1 VLLKLAYTALIRL
14 FQLCLLRST
23 PAASRDV
30 EIIVLRHE
38 VAILRRQVNR
48 PDLRD
53 HDRVFLAAASRL
65 LPRAA
70 WPAFVVTPATLLAW
84 HRKLVARKWTYPHRS
99 AGRPPLDPSV
109 IELVLRLARENPH
122 WGYQRIVGELRSLG
136 IRVST
141 TSVRNVLR
149 RAGLPPSRPAGPS
162 WSQFIRQQA
171 SSMVACDFFTVDTV
185 FLRQLYVLV
194 FIELDTRRVHLA
206 GITTHPTGEWVTQQ
220 ARNLLSGADEQLA
233 GRRFLLRDRDTKF
246 TSPFDAVFTSTGM
259 RVIRTP
265 VRAPQANAY
274 VERVIGTLRRECLD
288 WLLIT
293 GPRHLNAVL
302 TEYLEHYNQ
311 HRPHRS
317 LDLTPPAGQTT
328 PPQLT
333 ILTGAVQRRDR
344 LGGLIHEY
352 AQAA

>member
-53 HDRVFLAAASRL
+53 DDRVFLAAASRL

-84 HRKLVARKWTYPHRS
+84 HRKLIARKWTYPHRS

-122 WGYQRIVGELRSLG
+122 WGYQRIVGELRSLD

-171 SSMVACDFFTVDTV
+171 SSMVACDFFTV
-185 FLRQLYVLV
+185 
-194 FIELDTRRVHLA
+194 
-206 GITTHPTGEWVTQQ
+206 
-220 ARNLLSGADEQLA
+220 
-233 GRRFLLRDRDTKF
+233 
-246 TSPFDAVFTSTGM
+246 
-259 RVIRTP
+259 
-265 VRAPQANAY
+265 
-274 VERVIGTLRRECLD
+274 
-288 WLLIT
+288 
-293 GPRHLNAVL
+293 L

-333 ILTGAVQRRDR
+333 ILTGAVQRRIR
-344 LGGLIHEY
+344 RRSVSGTAIRRPARIRG
-352 AQAA
+352 